1 MTKDTRRITDFFG
14 YRIES
19 YKSIEGG
26 YRSQF
31 YEKGG
36 RYVWILKAT
45 SPNYETEVE
54 SVFHFIQII
63 TEIKSM
69 ISE

>member
-1 MTKDTRRITDFFG
+1 MIKDERKITNFFG

-31 YEKGG
+31 YEKHSP
-36 RYVWILKAT
+36 YVWILKAT
-45 SPNYETEVE
+45 SPNYPTEVQ